1 MNRDNYMVDLLNWQR
16 KEEDGIIT
24 FSYPFREGS
33 KGQQSYGFLIQ
44 DDTTADFIGWD
55 GIFLVLEREGDL
67 RSELKEE
74 LVISACLQEVSA
86 HQRKERELTFRTFFL
101 GSQQRVSFKVYFSEF
116 SVELAKENI
125 WNFVKSFSF
134 SVPAGYRIVQAD
146 VRRGM
151 QIYID
156 MPIKGQAAY
165 SGESVCYK
173 GLICNCTGEEIMVL
187 AGQQFLGWESMK
199 AKVLLEKKG
208 EIVEAENGVLL
219 EPYGMAEIWV
229 QLRMGERMVAG
240 GHEDTRI
247 WVVSQGKER
256 VMQSIC
262 LKTMKYLEHP
272 FLYHDKEGWQAVK
285 EKVAQ
290 DTNYQPVVQKLV
302 DLFENWEVQMP
313 EEGKPYC
320 YPTQIED
327 AVMASA
333 YLYSITGE
341 EKYAKKIALFL
352 SYFSNLDT
360 GYPNRLRGCSQSY
373 VQEGHFF
380 SHLILA
386 YDMIY
391 DSGCMSIK
399 EKKELEQC
407 IRIYMNMLDNH
418 IREGHISNW
427 LLSEITG
434 AVYGALVLGDME
446 RAERFVFGNGGAV
459 DQFRYGIFNDGWWHE
474 CSVGYNTWV
483 SSLMLH
489 IAHAMRP
496 FGYNLVD
503 AWFPI
508 PYNDEVHSTWACGE
522 FPYRF
527 AMCNKKRGAY
537 TKNYVRIKDMFDAV
551 LPYLDYRGVMFG
563 IADSDEKKLSDVHWG
578 STYDLAYFYYR
589 DPAYIPVILRNGYHD
604 IAFGML
610 PLDKKEADCPQ
621 SGTVCAY
628 SDNIGIAMLRSQKEG
643 RKPSEQ
649 IQAVLRYGSHGYAHG
664 HFDIASLL
672 SVMRYGRSLYN
683 PENCWWGYAHF
694 IYKFYVQCS
703 LTKNMVTV
711 DEKMQLPADSERILF
726 YTGKRLQA
734 AGIRTC
740 AAWSYPPYGGMAY
753 CGDTKEDLLERTKLN
768 HCYLP
773 VLTGEGSPEY
783 GEISGQ
789 TEKVEQIRIMAL
801 TDDYIVLFDRLCG
814 KEEHQFDCLFQIK
827 GFQKI
832 SGESVQHLSHTPQMN
847 TEPRSDAQFITDC
860 NWYQVR
866 GESKA
871 SFCTVFTEEDAKE
884 TLRCERSNYNVP
896 GILHTDIYTAWP
908 KESIQ
913 MTGKVALYK
922 GWAADGT
929 GYTIPLQYQVEVD
942 ENIAVQGGFDGW
954 ILGKEVH
961 TVSLAGVN
969 NLKIRVWNGNS
980 TDELGNLVTTPQAI
994 FLGYAEF
1001 EKKDGTI
1008 VRLDKMKYQSKNL
1021 DNGYGIGRD
1030 YQNGRVLIEG
1040 EEYLYAIPCA
1050 PLDHAEESEI
1060 VVSLEEEFLWFRFC
1074 IGVDAFPGDE
1084 RNDRITYS
1092 IRTSGKTGRY
1102 ITVME
1107 PYETEHVIERVEGV
1121 GENEVRIYRKDGK
1134 VEGVLLIEGEMG
1146 YQIEYF
1152 EWTLKGKNVIEQ
1164 AIG

>member
-1 MNRDNYMVDLLNWQR
+1 MVDLLNWQR

-24 FSYPFREGS
+24 FFYPFREGS

-134 SVPAGYRIVQAD
+134 FVPAGYRIVQAD

-165 SGESVCYK
+165 SGELVCYK
-173 GLICNCTGEEIMVL
+173 GLICNCTREEIMVL

-229 QLRMGERMVAG
+229 RLRMGERMVAG

-272 FLYHDKEGWQAVK
+272 FLYHNKEGWQAVK

-489 IAHAMRP
+489 IAHAMHP

-527 AMCNKKRGAY
+527 AMCDKKRGAY

-694 IYKFYVQCS
+694 MYKFYVQCS

-773 VLTGEGSPEY
+773 VLTGEGTPEY

-1040 EEYLYAIPCA
+1040 EEYPYAIPCA

-1074 IGVDAFPGDE
+1074 IGVDAFSGDE

-1152 EWTLKGKNVIEQ
+1152 EWTLEGKNVIEQ

>member
-1 MNRDNYMVDLLNWQR
+1 MDWQR
-16 KEEDGIIT
+16 EESDGLLL
-24 FSYPFREGS
+24 FSYPYKEDAQG
-33 KGQQSYGFLIQ
+33 YTEHGFLIQ
-44 DDTTADFIGWD
+44 DDRTIDLVGWD
-55 GIFLVLEREGDL
+55 GMFLILEKGQD
-67 RSELKEE
+67 SKIEE
-74 LVISACLQEVSA
+74 AEQKLEISACVQEVSA
-86 HQRKERELTFRTFFL
+86 HQKKERKLEFQTFFSGEL
-101 GSQQRVSFKVYFSEF
+101 KRAVFEVYFSEF
-116 SVELAKENI
+116 SVELARENI
-125 WNFVKSFSF
+125 WSFVKSFSF
-134 SVPAGYRIVQAD
+134 SVPEGYQIKEAWI
-146 VRRGM
+146 RRGM

-156 MPIKGQAAY
+156 MPVKGQAAK
-165 SGESVCYK
+165 SSEEICYK
-173 GLICNCTGEEIMVL
+173 GQIYNCTEEILMVS
-187 AGQQFLGWESMK
+187 AKQQFLGWESIK
-199 AKVLLEKKG
+199 AQV
-208 EIVEAENGVLL
+208 IVENETDRKENGEGILL
-219 EPYGMAEIWV
+219 KPYGTAEIQIWMK
-229 QLRMGERMVAG
+229 MGERMVAG
-240 GHEDTRI
+240 GHEDTQI
-247 WVVSQGKER
+247 LIVSQGKKR
-256 VMQSIC
+256 VVQTIL

-302 DLFENWEVQMP
+302 DLFENWEVYMP

-352 SYFSNLDT
+352 SYFSNLNT

-391 DSGCMSIK
+391 DSCCMSIK
-399 EKKELEQC
+399 EKKEFESC
-407 IRIYMNMLDNH
+407 IRLYMDMLDNH

-483 SSLMLH
+483 SSIMLH

-604 IAFGML
+604 IAFGMM
-610 PLDKKEADCPQ
+610 PLEEAEEKKQGNE
-621 SGTVCAY
+621 TICAY

-643 RKPSEQ
+643 RKLSEQ

-694 IYKFYVQCS
+694 MYKFYVQCS

-711 DEKMQLPADSERILF
+711 DEKMQLPADSKRVLF

-734 AGIRTC
+734 AGVQTK
-740 AAWSYPPYGGMAY
+740 AVWTYPPYGGMAY
-753 CGDTKEDLLERTKLN
+753 CGDTKKDLLERTKLN

-773 VLTGEGSPEY
+773 VLTGEGTPEY
-783 GEISGQ
+783 GEVSGH
-789 TEKVEQIRIMAL
+789 TEAVEQMRIMAL

-814 KEEHQFDCLFQIK
+814 AEEHQFDCLFQIK

-860 NWYQVR
+860 NWYQVK

-871 SFCTVFTEEDAKE
+871 SFCTIFTEEDAIE
-884 TLRCERSNYNVP
+884 AVRCERSNYNVP
-896 GILHTDIYTAWP
+896 GLLHTDIYTAWP
-908 KESIQ
+908 KETIQ

-929 GYTIPLQYQVEVD
+929 GYTIPLKYQIETD
-942 ENIAVQGGFDGW
+942 GKAAAYGEFDGW
-954 ILGKEVH
+954 ILGKETH
-961 TVSLAGVN
+961 KVSLTGVN
-969 NLKIRVWNGNS
+969 NLKIRVWNGDS
-980 TDELGNLVTTPQAI
+980 TDELGNSVTTPQAI

-1008 VRLDKMKYQSKNL
+1008 VRLDKMKYETTNL

-1040 EEYLYAIPCA
+1040 EEYPYAIPCT
-1050 PLDHAEESEI
+1050 PVDHKEESEI

-1092 IRTSGKTGRY
+1092 IRTSGKAGRY
-1102 ITVME
+1102 ITVVE
-1107 PYETEHVIERVEGV
+1107 PYETERVIERVEGM

-1134 VEGVLLIEGEMG
+1134 VEGVLLTEGEMG

-1152 EWTLKGKNVIEQ
+1152 EWTLEGKNVIER